1 MKLKVS
7 AVSDLGC
14 VRSNNE
20 DMILVVDQLIRDSSG
35 EIECT
40 TGTRNFWIAVADGMG
55 GHNAGEVA
63 SEFVLREMAAFVET
77 IPANLNAEDLKN
89 VMNALVKDIH
99 AQLNQ
104 MGVTQQAAKG
114 LGTTFCGLLFYQE
127 EVYSINIGDSRLYRF
142 RGNCLV
148 QLTRDH
154 TLRNML
160 NDMSVPVNQIANSF
174 GGGMEKIF
182 IDFEDHTDRLFSN
195 DLLLLCT
202 DGLNG
207 ELTDDEIENALEE
220 NSGCSE
226 LVNGAKEKGGRDNI
240 SCVTIKI
247 NILEPIP
254 LTSKK

>member
-142 RGNCLV
+142 RGNCLA
-148 QLTRDH
+148 QLTHDH
-154 TLRNML
+154 TLRNLM
-160 NDMSVPVNQIANSF
+160 NDPSIPANQIANSF
-174 GGGMEKIF
+174 GGGSEKIF
-182 IDFEDHTDRLFSN
+182 IDFENLTDRLFPN
-195 DLLLLCT
+195 DIFLLCT
-202 DGLNG
+202 DGLSG
-207 ELTDDEIENALEE
+207 DLSDEEIETAIEQKV
-220 NSGCSE
+220 SCSE
-226 LVNGAKEKGGRDNI
+226 LVSQAKAKGGRDNI
-240 SCVTIKI
+240 SCTMITINAKE
-247 NILEPIP
+247 L
-254 LTSKK
+254 